1 MLLPLGL
8 SLFFSLP
15 RHLFGRCQ
23 QILFPKYF
31 ALNAALSIL
40 MLIFYVK
47 YVNGNW
53 KVTEWLQF
61 LMIMITGIIEVI
73 IRLYLTPPL
82 LRNMLEKYRI
92 EDVAGMGSE
101 VGANIAMNGIIL
113 TDLIKCPHYQQVH
126 KRFRRLH
133 MIVATGNI
141 ATLVT
146 SCVHLYYL
154 AALIHIAI

>member
-1 MLLPLGL
+1 M

-31 ALNAALSIL
+31 TLNAALSIL
-40 MLIFYVK
+40 MLIFYAK
-47 YVNGNW
+47 YLNGNW
-53 KVTEWLQF
+53 KLTEFIQF
-61 LMIMITGIIEVI
+61 MTIMITGIIEVI

-82 LRNMLEKYRI
+82 LHNMLEKYRI
-92 EDVAGMGSE
+92 EDIAGMGTEAATNPS
-101 VGANIAMNGIIL
+101 ATGIVL

-126 KRFRRLH
+126 NKFRRLH

-141 ATLVT
+141 FTMIT

-154 AALIHIAI
+154 AALIQIAA